1 MSPFRHQDV
10 RETSQR
16 RPRGVGLWAGL
27 GVWLLGV
34 LFLSLSPVRVVYAA
48 GDPVTCAANMPGG
61 LNFGTIDALSPNNTD
76 VISTLNIQCQSH
88 VRQWYYV
95 TVCFNIGEG
104 ANPLTG
110 ANRTLLS
117 GSNALSYQ
125 IYSDAARTQIWGS
138 VNSSVYPNPVRLDF
152 YLGGRQTYSQNL
164 SVYGRLFGSQNT
176 APTGLYQDSYTNPQV
191 RITGVLTYNYGGGTC
206 DSFGQDAGAFSPV
219 TVSGTVGSNCLVN
232 ASNLNFGTA
241 SLISGAIASTSTLGV
256 QCTNGTAYQVGLSNG
271 QHSVGSQRYMT
282 SGTNQVAY
290 GLFQDSAHTRIWDD
304 GTSRK
309 SGVGSGQV
317 VNQTVF
323 GLVPSQPTVPA
334 GSYSDTVQVNVSY

>member
-1 MSPFRHQDV
+1 MTVLMHPSRGNPRSPSWF
-10 RETSQR
+10 T
-16 RPRGVGLWAGL
+16 GGLLSLA
-27 GVWLLGV
+27 VWLMGLLVLG
-34 LFLSLSPVRVVYAA
+34 LAPVQVVHAA
-48 GDPVTCAANMPGG
+48 QDPVICSASMPGG
-61 LNFGTIDALSPNNTD
+61 LNFGTIDALSPSNTD
-76 VISTLNIQCQSH
+76 VISTLNIQCQSN
-88 VRQWYYV
+88 VRQGYYV

-104 ANPLTG
+104 ANPLSG

-138 VNSSVYPNPVRLDF
+138 VNSSVYPTPVRLDF
-152 YLGGRQTYSQNL
+152 YLGGRRSYSQNL

-176 APTGLYQDSYTNPQV
+176 APTGLYQDTYTNPQV
-191 RITGVLTYNYGGGTC
+191 RITGVLTYSYGSGSC
-206 DSFGQDAGAFSPV
+206 DSFGQDAGLFSSV
-219 TVSGTVGSNCLVN
+219 TVNATVASNCLVN

-241 SLISGAIASTSTLGV
+241 SLISGSIASTSTLGV
-256 QCTNGTAYQVGLSNG
+256 QCTNGTAYQVGLNNG
-271 QHSVGSQRYMT
+271 QHAVGSQRYMA

-290 GLFQDSAHTRIWDD
+290 GLYQDGAHTQIWDN

-323 GLVPSQPTVPA
+323 GLVPAQPTVPA